1 MKRIAIAAV
10 VGGLVM
16 FAWGAVSHM
25 LTPLGEAGLTSM
37 PAAGEPAVIGA
48 LSANVTDDGM
58 YMFPGM
64 DERART
70 TKEGQEEWMRRYAAG
85 PSGLLIYHP
94 HGGATMDARLF
105 GGELLTNILAVAIAA
120 WAAAHARTY
129 GRRLALVTAF
139 GLAAWL
145 SIEAS
150 YWNWWGFPTTYALA
164 QLVDQVGGFFFAGLV
179 VARIVRPE
187 PAAV

>member
-1 MKRIAIAAV
+1 MKRIAVAAL

-16 FAWGAVSHM
+16 FVWGAVSHM
-25 LTPLGEAGLTSM
+25 LTPLGEAGFSSM
-37 PAAGEPAVIGA
+37 PPAGEPAVTGA
-48 LSANVTDDGM
+48 LTANVPDEGL

-94 HGGATMDARLF
+94 HGGAMMSARLL
-105 GGELLTNILAVAIAA
+105 GTELLTNILAVALAA

-145 SIEAS
+145 SIEVS
-150 YWNWWGFPTTYALA
+150 YWNWYGFPTNYALA
-164 QLVDQVGGFFFAGLV
+164 QLVDQVAGFFFAGLV
-179 VARIVRPE
+179 VAKLVRPE

>member
-1 MKRIAIAAV
+1 MKRIAVAAV

-16 FAWGAVSHM
+16 FVWGAVSHM
-25 LTPLGEAGLTSM
+25 LTPLGGAGLKSM
-37 PAAGEPAVIGA
+37 AAGEPAVTGA
-48 LSANVTDDGM
+48 LTANVPDDGM

-70 TKEGQEEWMRRYAAG
+70 SKEGQEEWMRRYAAG

-94 HGGATMDARLF
+94 HGGQTMDAQLF
-105 GGELLTNILAVAIAA
+105 GIEVLADILAVAIAA

-145 SIEAS
+145 SIEVS
-150 YWNWWGFPTTYALA
+150 YWNWYGFPSSYALA
-164 QLVDQVGGFFFAGLV
+164 QLIDQVTGFFFAGLV
-179 VARIVRPE
+179 VAKLVRPE
-187 PAAV
+187 PAATV

>member
-16 FAWGAVSHM
+16 FVWGAVSHM
-25 LTPLGEAGLTSM
+25 LTPLGAAGFSSM
-37 PAAGEPAVIGA
+37 PPAGEPAVTGA
-48 LSANVTDDGM
+48 LTANVPDGGL
-58 YMFPGM
+58 YMIPGM

-70 TKEGQEEWMRRYAAG
+70 TKEGQEEWARRYVAG
-85 PSGLLIYHP
+85 PSGILIYHP
-94 HGGATMDARLF
+94 HGGPDMNAQLLGT
-105 GGELLTNILAVAIAA
+105 ELLTNILAVAIAA
-120 WAAAHARTY
+120 WAASHARTY

-145 SIEAS
+145 SIEVS
-150 YWNWWGFPTTYALA
+150 YWNWYGFPTSYALA
-164 QLVDQVGGFFFAGLV
+164 QLIDQVTGFFFAGLV
-179 VARIVRPE
+179 VAKLVRPE